1 MLKHFQ
7 ITLLIL
13 LVFSLGH
20 SQNKKFADSIFKVAQ
35 EKKSDSARAGIY
47 YDAAAYSAQRLS
59 DLKLMRTFTDSSMH
73 YALVS
78 KHKDLEA
85 KNHFAYGIIERLG
98 GNYKKALSHLEKNIK
113 YFENDSL
120 MKPYAMFQVGVIHR
134 NLGNLEKSLSTYLDI
149 LAIFEIRKDTFASAS
164 TLNSI
169 AILYGDMGN
178 YDKAIS
184 NFTNARALFVSKN
197 VERDIANTDSNIS
210 DMYYQQEDYN
220 NAIKYAESALELAQK
235 IQHKN
240 LIGRSLQ
247 SLGNIYVLSDAKKGV
262 KYLLDARKIL
272 LESEYSRETISVNRG
287 IGQAYFKLNQYSKAK
302 KYLNDALKLATE
314 KEVLAEVKITT
325 KILAEIYSKESNF
338 KEAYEY
344 RLLYETARDS
354 IFNKESKENLNAL
367 QTKFET
373 EKKDKEIAE
382 QQLAIEKQDLQ
393 LEKQQSKSKLM
404 TGLVIALLLT
414 SVLTWFLY
422 QQRQKRKDQEIV
434 SLKREQQV
442 KTLELLMEGEE
453 KERLRIA
460 QELHDGVN
468 VDLSAIKYK
477 LTSILEKNNVV
488 INEAVAMIDKSCE
501 QVRAISHN
509 LVPPALKDF
518 SLIEALED
526 YCGTTNSI
534 HNVAVSFQSIG
545 SAFAISKKIEV
556 NIFRIVQEL
565 VNNSLKHAEATE
577 IDVQIS
583 HQDDVIQLTIEDNGK
598 GFDINQ
604 ETNNGIGLQNV
615 KSRVKYL
622 NAKLD
627 VTSDNKGTSYVID
640 INTREIT

>member
-7 ITLLIL
+7 ITLLTL
-13 LVFSLGH
+13 FVFSLSH
-20 SQNKKFADSIFKVAQ
+20 SQNKKFADSIFKIVQ
-35 EKKSDSARAGIY
+35 EKKSDSTRASIY

-59 DLKLMRTFTDSSMH
+59 DLKLMRIFTDSSMH
-73 YALVS
+73 YALAS

-98 GNYKKALSHLEKNIK
+98 GNYKKALSHLQKNIK

-134 NLGNLEKSLSTYLDI
+134 NLGDLEKSLSTYLDI

-178 YDKAIS
+178 YEKAIS

-210 DMYYQQEDYN
+210 DMYYQQKDYN
-220 NAIKYAESALELAQK
+220 NAIKYAESALEIAQK

-247 SLGNIYVLSDAKKGV
+247 SLGNIYVLSDAKKGI

-287 IGQAYFKLNQYSKAK
+287 IGQAYFKLNQYGKAK

-314 KEVLAEVKITT
+314 KEVLAEIKNIT

-338 KEAYEY
+338 KEAYKY

-382 QQLAIEKQDLQ
+382 QQLAIEQQDLK

-414 SVLTWFLY
+414 SILIWFLY

-477 LTSILEKNNVV
+477 LTSILEKNNTV

-518 SLIEALED
+518 SLIEALQD
-526 YCGTTNSI
+526 YCGTTNTI
-534 HNVAVSFQSIG
+534 HSVDITFQSIG
-545 SAFAISKKIEV
+545 SPFAISKKIEV

-583 HQDDVIQLTIEDNGK
+583 HQGDVIQITIEDNGK
-598 GFDINQ
+598 GFDLHT
-604 ETNNGIGLQNV
+604 EKNNGIGLQNV
-615 KSRVKYL
+615 KSRIKYL

-640 INTREIT
+640 INIKEIT